1 MRPGRTYWVAQWL
14 NNFEQLQTAAN
25 FGKLSLTAAAPA
37 WLSICGMWTLCNNE
51 NTAFGIS
58 PVICNKMRFTCE
70 YESIEEF
77 KVIRNQESSKHL
89 LSEHPFLRLGKRVS
103 KVVDW
108 LPIC

>member
-14 NNFEQLQTAAN
+14 NNFERQSQLPSN

-58 PVICNKMRFTCE
+58 PVICNKMRLTCE
-70 YESIEEF
+70 Y
-77 KVIRNQESSKHL
+77 V
-89 LSEHPFLRLGKRVS
+89 GKRCYTYF
-103 KVVDW
+103 K
-108 LPIC
+108 CKY